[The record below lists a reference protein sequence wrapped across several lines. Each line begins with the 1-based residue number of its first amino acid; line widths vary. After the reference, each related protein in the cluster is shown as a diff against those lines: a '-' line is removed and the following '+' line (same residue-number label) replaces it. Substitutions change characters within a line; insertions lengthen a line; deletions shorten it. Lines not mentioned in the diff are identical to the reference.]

1 MKMVLESSKFE
12 LITSEYS
19 ALWLSFS
26 IQLKSFTSFINNFIY
41 WLNFLYI
48 TGKWLLMGLFETN

>member
-26 IQLKSFTSFINNFIY
+26 MQFITSFINNFIY

>member
-26 IQLKSFTSFINNFIY
+26 IQFIASFINNFIY

>member
-26 IQLKSFTSFINNFIY
+26 IQFITSFINNFIY